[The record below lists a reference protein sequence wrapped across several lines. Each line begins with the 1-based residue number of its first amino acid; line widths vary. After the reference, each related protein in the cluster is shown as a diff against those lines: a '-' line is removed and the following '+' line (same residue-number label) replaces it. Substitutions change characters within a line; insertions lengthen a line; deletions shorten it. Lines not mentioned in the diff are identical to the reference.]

1 MGKRAAGVSGVLAA
15 IGIAA
20 SALAISG
27 AAASP
32 DASFVVNAGA
42 RPPAVTG
49 AEREDALRYAEQEGL
64 AAEDVVERVAGQN
77 EFALLATD
85 VQTRYPE
92 QFSSARWDPGPD
104 SRGEIAFVVLPP
116 SGAVELIRAS
126 GQSVRVRV
134 VGGASEQDAV
144 AAQVRAFGAAHA
156 VEGVREATAS
166 VDPAAAT
173 ITITI
178 EPDPAVGADQV
189 DRLRADVAGA
199 AEAAAADPS
208 MQVEVVVAPC
218 APATDAGAARTARS
232 GGRQARGRRLPSRL
246 RTTSRRLSWRE
257 PPVSLV

>member
-20 SALAISG
+20 AALALSG
-27 AAASP
+27 AAPSP

-49 AEREDALRYAEQEGL
+49 AELEDALRYAEQEGL

-77 EFALLATD
+77 EFALLATE

-173 ITITI
+173 ITITVD
-178 EPDPAVGADQV
+178 PDPAARPPTRSTGSA
-189 DRLRADVAGA
+189 RTSRGA

-208 MQVEVVVAPC
+208 MEVEVVVAPV
-218 APATDAGAARTARS
+218 RS
-232 GGRQARGRRLPSRL
+232 GD
-246 RTTSRRLSWRE
+246 
-257 PPVSLV
+257 